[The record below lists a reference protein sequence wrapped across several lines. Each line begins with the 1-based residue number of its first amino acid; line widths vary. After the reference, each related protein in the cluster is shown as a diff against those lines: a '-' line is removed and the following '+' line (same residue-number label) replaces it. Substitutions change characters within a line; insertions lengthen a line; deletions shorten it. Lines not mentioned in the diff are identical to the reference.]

1 MEWIGRMFCNYYY
14 EHIYRHYFFRIN
26 TVSNVVKH
34 WKLQR
39 YSAIANLILALWLA
53 ISVICIQ
60 NNSFQETISWLKSPI
75 NALFLS
81 MFFITSFL
89 HMSLG
94 LQVVIEDYISN
105 KLLRKRLIV
114 TIKSLS
120 WLLVIL
126 SILLILKIIIF
137 N

>member
-1 MEWIGRMFCNYYY
+1 M
-14 EHIYRHYFFRIN
+14 
-26 TVSNVVKH
+26 SNIVRH

-53 ISVICIQ
+53 VSVLCLHDY
-60 NNSFQETISWLKSPI
+60 SFQETISWIKSPI
-75 NALFLS
+75 NAFFLS
-81 MFFITSFL
+81 VFFVSSFM

-94 LQVVIEDYISN
+94 IQVVIEDYVSN
-105 KLLRKRLIV
+105 KLLRKRLILI
-114 TIKSLS
+114 IKSLS
-120 WLLVIL
+120 WLLVVF

>member
-1 MEWIGRMFCNYYY
+1 M
-14 EHIYRHYFFRIN
+14 
-26 TVSNVVKH
+26 SNVVKH

-39 YSAIANLILALWLA
+39 YSAIANLVLALWLA

-94 LQVVIEDYISN
+94 LQVVIEDYMSN
-105 KLLRKRLIV
+105 ILLRKKLIV
-114 TIKSLS
+114 SIKSLS

>member
-1 MEWIGRMFCNYYY
+1 M
-14 EHIYRHYFFRIN
+14 
-26 TVSNVVKH
+26 SNVVRQ

-53 ISVICIQ
+53 VSVICIQ
-60 NNSFQETISWLKSPI
+60 NNSFQDTISWLKSPI
-75 NALFLS
+75 NAFFLS

-94 LQVVIEDYISN
+94 LQVVTEDYISN
-105 KLLRKRLIV
+105 ILLRKKLIV
-114 TIKSLS
+114 LIKSFS

>member
-1 MEWIGRMFCNYYY
+1 MS
-14 EHIYRHYFFRIN
+14 
-26 TVSNVVKH
+26 TVVKH

-53 ISVICIQ
+53 VSVICIQ
-60 NNSFQETISWLKSPI
+60 NNSFQDTISWLKSPI
-75 NALFLS
+75 NAFFLS

-94 LQVVIEDYISN
+94 LQVVTEDYISN
-105 KLLRKRLIV
+105 ILLRKKLIV
-114 TIKSLS
+114 LIKSFS